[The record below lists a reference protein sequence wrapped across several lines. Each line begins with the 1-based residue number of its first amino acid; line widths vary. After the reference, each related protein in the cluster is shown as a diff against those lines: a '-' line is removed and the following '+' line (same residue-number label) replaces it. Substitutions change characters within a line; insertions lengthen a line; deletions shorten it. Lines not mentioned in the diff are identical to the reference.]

1 MVSNTY
7 DTVLSYVLVRWKIP
21 HPHSKW
27 RVTHRVRFWQSE
39 RNIGTNTP
47 GTKCH
52 MLETFPGK
60 KRKHFS
66 FLNVW
71 MLALRLFYTS
81 SSLNCA
87 LSSLKR
93 SLFKQA
99 DFETLLII
107 IICFSLQT
115 LNDRHLLLLLFSAVR
130 QLTIVRYGFHRK
142 FTTRTPRPLW

>member
-1 MVSNTY
+1 MVSV

-27 RVTHRVRFWQSE
+27 RVTHRVRE
-39 RNIGTNTP
+39 KHRDKHPRHKVPYVGNISREEA
-47 GTKCH
+47 K
-52 MLETFPGK
+52 TF
-60 KRKHFS
+60 FL

-107 IICFSLQT
+107 IICFWLQT
-115 LNDRHLLLLLFSAVR
+115 LNDRHLPLLLFSAVR